1 MWIVREL
8 ISDAYNGNYP
18 KKYTILIAVWN
29 HRYPEWYLLRYYSRY
44 RVGQSQTM
52 WDVNLGVKR

>member
-29 HRYPEWYLLRYYSRY
+29 HRFPEWYLLRYYSRY
-44 RVGQSQTM
+44 RVG
-52 WDVNLGVKR
+52 